1 MPLPE
6 GGICWPPKN
15 IETVYDKISIWSAW
29 YSGDG
34 DQLADVYGAATTRA
48 SGGTETSFDTVS
60 RSGAGVTSRERYFW
74 GETAPQG
81 TKRTKLHVPMA
92 SDISMA
98 SADMLFSV
106 PPEYICE
113 DQRTQERLD
122 YLQDVGDLD
131 TTNLEAAEVASA
143 LCGVFLKIMWDQSIR
158 DVPFLV
164 AVHPDSA
171 VPEFKYG
178 VLTAVTFW
186 YKVCEDDG
194 KFYRFLE
201 RHEPGV
207 VYHGLYCGTTDK
219 LGKRVALTT
228 FPQYAE
234 LPDELETIPGK
245 LTAVYVPNMKPT
257 RCWRSNIM
265 YAPLGRSDYSGV
277 EPLFDALDE
286 AYTSWMRDLR
296 LGKARMIIPNSY
308 LQNQGRGKGATF
320 DADQEYFQAFE
331 MLGDSAEMKEVQFK
345 IRVDEHER
353 TCNSLVRQIIRGA
366 GFSAASFV
374 EDSSVALTAT
384 EVVAREK
391 RTLTTRDKKIRY
403 WKDQLS
409 YILGVLLEVDAKIFG
424 SGIVPENPKVEFS
437 TVVREQPLVLANT
450 LKILSDAGAVST
462 YQKIKMLHPTWTQ
475 EEVDEEV
482 QRLVGSLTSGN

>member
-1 MPLPE
+1 
-6 GGICWPPKN
+6 
-15 IETVYDKISIWSAW
+15 
-29 YSGDG
+29 
-34 DQLADVYGAATTRA
+34 
-48 SGGTETSFDTVS
+48 
-60 RSGAGVTSRERYFW
+60 
-74 GETAPQG
+74 
-81 TKRTKLHVPMA
+81 
-92 SDISMA
+92 
-98 SADMLFSV
+98 
-106 PPEYICE
+106 
-113 DQRTQERLD
+113 
-122 YLQDVGDLD
+122 
-131 TTNLEAAEVASA
+131 
-143 LCGVFLKIMWDQSIR
+143 
-158 DVPFLV
+158 
-164 AVHPDSA
+164 
-171 VPEFKYG
+171 
-178 VLTAVTFW
+178 
-186 YKVCEDDG
+186 
-194 KFYRFLE
+194 
-201 RHEPGV
+201 
-207 VYHGLYCGTTDK
+207 
-219 LGKRVALTT
+219 
-228 FPQYAE
+228 
-234 LPDELETIPGK
+234 
-245 LTAVYVPNMKPT
+245 
-257 RCWRSNIM
+257 
-265 YAPLGRSDYSGV
+265 
-277 EPLFDALDE
+277 
-286 AYTSWMRDLR
+286 MRDLR

-409 YILGVLLEVDAKIFG
+409 YILGVLLEVDTKIFG